1 MITEVFKYRSYIQG
15 LITENLDIMTSK
27 KLQRKVYIK
36 SSSEDR
42 QADAREVSPYNG
54 ELSHSEDSP
63 NWENGSQNQCLYSDR
78 YLTSKKHR

>member
-42 QADAREVSPYNG
+42 QADVEEKYPRTT
-54 ELSHSEDSP
+54 
-63 NWENGSQNQCLYSDR
+63 GSFRIQKIHRTKKTDR
-78 YLTSKKHR
+78 TK